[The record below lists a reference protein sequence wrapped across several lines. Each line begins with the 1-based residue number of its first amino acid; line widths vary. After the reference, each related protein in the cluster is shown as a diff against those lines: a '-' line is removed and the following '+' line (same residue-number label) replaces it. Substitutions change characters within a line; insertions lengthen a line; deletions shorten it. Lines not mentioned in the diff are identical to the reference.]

1 MSKSLAG
8 VRNGHA
14 IGLLDPPKKIR
25 RSIMRAV
32 TDSGSQLDPDDL
44 SPGVENL
51 LVLFETLTGSS
62 REATLAKF
70 AGQGY
75 GVLKREVAE
84 VAIEQVTEIQARY
97 QSIRDDDGALDR
109 VLADGAERAERVA
122 NETLGA
128 AMRVT
133 GLR

>member
-1 MSKSLAG
+1 
-8 VRNGHA
+8 
-14 IGLLDPPKKIR
+14 
-25 RSIMRAV
+25 MRAV
-32 TDSGSQLDPDDL
+32 TDSDSQLEPDHL

-75 GVLKREVAE
+75 GILKREVAE
-84 VAIEQVTEIQARY
+84 VAVEKVGEIQARY
-97 QSIRDDDGALDR
+97 QAIRDDDATLDR
-109 VLADGAERAERVA
+109 VLADGAERAERIT
-122 NETLGA
+122 NETLHA
-128 AMRVT
+128 AMRAT